1 MEYYIYMI
9 DEIEGSLRRV
19 DMNSSPVVLERW
31 DDGKWIFSPET
42 IAVTGLAS
50 DSDNYKKITK
60 REAEK
65 YIKKRSRSE

>member
-42 IAVTGLAS
+42 IAVTGLGS
-50 DSDNYKKITK
+50 DADNYKKITK